1 MKIWKRFAA
10 GLLTAALTL
19 SLLTAAIAAVEV
31 MAVETVGMQIR
42 LRLQLVGR
50 IMKVLLI
57 LQYKSRIKRSH
68 GQILKRMHILAAW
81 V

>member
-1 MKIWKRFAA
+1 
-10 GLLTAALTL
+10 
-19 SLLTAAIAAVEV
+19 